1 MVVVYKTHIQKN
13 NNMKNIKIALLAL
26 LAIGFVAVGFITKQ
40 QPQVGLNIGDKAPEL
55 KFKNPEGKE
64 IALSSLKGNIVLI
77 DFWAS
82 WCGPCRRENPSVVAA
97 WQKFKDQKFE
107 NAKGFKIYNVSLD
120 TNADAWKMAITQD
133 GLAWEYHV
141 SDLKGWQSEA
151 GKIYQIYS
159 IPANYLIDADG
170 KILAKNLRGGN
181 LHLELEKYVKK

>member
-1 MVVVYKTHIQKN
+1 MVIVYGIMHLKIII
-13 NNMKNIKIALLAL
+13 MKNIKIALLAL
-26 LAIGFVAVGFITKQ
+26 LAIGFIAVGFITKQ

-82 WCGPCRRENPSVVAA
+82 WCGPCRRENPNVVAA
-97 WQKFKDQKFE
+97 WNNFKDKKFE

-120 TNADAWKMAITQD
+120 TNADAWKMAIAQD
-133 GLAWEYHV
+133 GLVWEYHV

-151 GKIYQIYS
+151 GRIYQVVS

>member
-1 MVVVYKTHIQKN
+1 MQIKN
-13 NNMKNIKIALLAL
+13 IIMKNIKIILLAI

-82 WCGPCRRENPSVVAA
+82 WCGPCRRENPNVVAA
-97 WQKFKDQKFE
+97 WNNFKDKKFE

-120 TNADAWKMAITQD
+120 TNADAWKMAIAQD
-133 GLAWEYHV
+133 GLVWEYHV

-151 GKIYQIYS
+151 GRIYQITS

-181 LHLELEKYVKK
+181 LHLELEKYLKK

>member
-1 MVVVYKTHIQKN
+1 MVIVYTIMHLKIII
-13 NNMKNIKIALLAL
+13 MKNIKIALLAL

-82 WCGPCRRENPSVVAA
+82 WCGPCRRENPNVVAA
-97 WQKFKDQKFE
+97 WNNFKDKKFE

-120 TNADAWKMAITQD
+120 TNADAWKMAIAQD
-133 GLAWEYHV
+133 GLVWEYHV

-151 GKIYQIYS
+151 GKIYQVAS

>member
-1 MVVVYKTHIQKN
+1 
-13 NNMKNIKIALLAL
+13 MKNIKIALLAI
-26 LAIGFVAVGFITKQ
+26 LAIGFVTVGFITKQ
-40 QPQVGLNIGDKAPEL
+40 KAQVGLNIGDIAPDL

-82 WCGPCRRENPSVVAA
+82 WCGPCRRENPNVVAA
-97 WQKFKDQKFE
+97 WNNFKDKKFI

-120 TNADAWKMAITQD
+120 TNLEAWKMAIAQD
-133 GLAWEYHV
+133 GLNWEYHV

-151 GKIYQIYS
+151 SKIYQIYS
-159 IPANYLIDADG
+159 IPANFLIDAEG

>member
-1 MVVVYKTHIQKN
+1 
-13 NNMKNIKIALLAL
+13 MKNIKIALLAL

-82 WCGPCRRENPSVVAA
+82 WCGPCRRENPNVVAA
-97 WQKFKDQKFE
+97 WNNFKDKKFE

-120 TNADAWKMAITQD
+120 TNADAWKMAIAQD
-133 GLAWEYHV
+133 GLVWEYHV

-151 GKIYQIYS
+151 SKIYQIYS
-159 IPANYLIDADG
+159 IPANYLIDAEG